1 LVDVLVAFRS
11 GFNDLQLVH
20 LQWPSRKEFKNGI
33 LLVKF
38 LPMLFSRL
46 HMAFI
51 ALSEIGFHLKGHV
64 GVRLQMFQTLV
75 DLLSMT
81 ANKLTQVNSFIC
93 NT

>member
-1 LVDVLVAFRS
+1 
-11 GFNDLQLVH
+11 
-20 LQWPSRKEFKNGI
+20 
-33 LLVKF
+33 
-38 LPMLFSRL
+38 MLFSRL